1 LAGALGSFAIY
12 KSLQYITRQEIQNS
26 IPCCV
31 AAPSCCLQARY
42 SALCPHLLTFDD
54 IFNVEEPIVYCR
66 RLKPTREKASKE
78 NGKPEQLQIYLAG
91 VFFYFLVYLIYG
103 SSSYYKS
110 KLISNWNYFISFN
123 HRHICLQCYS

>member
-78 NGKPEQLQIYLAG
+78 NGKPELSNCKYIW
-91 VFFYFLVYLIYG
+91 LVY
-103 SSSYYKS
+103 
-110 KLISNWNYFISFN
+110 FFTF
-123 HRHICLQCYS
+123 